1 MILFKIIF
9 SSITIGSPGRNT
21 FINDQ
26 PFDKTKS
33 LASNQK

>member
-1 MILFKIIF
+1 MILKFSF

-33 LASNQK
+33 LASNKK